1 MYNLL
6 LFIALSLI
14 NVVLSTVKSILTIKA
29 SNFVA
34 SLINAVS
41 YAFNAIVIKQLVG
54 FDTTTTI
61 VVVIITNFVGV
72 WFGKCLLE
80 KCRKDSL
87 WKIEATVDNTQ
98 SGKLSC
104 MLDTQ
109 DIPFTVSEVRRNSSN
124 QPYFNFEI
132 YSSSQEESHYIRF
145 LLEETKAKYIVLES
159 RGL

>member
-1 MYNLL
+1 MNSLL
-6 LFIALSLI
+6 LFFALSLI
-14 NVVLSTVKSILTIKA
+14 NVILSTVKSILTIKA

-34 SLINAVS
+34 SLINAIS
-41 YAFNAIVIKQLVG
+41 YAFNAIVIKQLVD

-61 VVVIITNFVGV
+61 IVVIITNFVGV
-72 WFGKCLLE
+72 WFGKWLLE

-104 MLDTQ
+104 MLDLQ

>member
-1 MYNLL
+1 MSNLL
-6 LFIALSLI
+6 LFFALSLI
-14 NVVLSTVKSILTIKA
+14 NVILSTVKSILTIKA

-34 SLINAVS
+34 SLINAIS

-61 VVVIITNFVGV
+61 AVVIITNFVGV
-72 WFGKCLLE
+72 WFSKWLLE

-87 WKIEATVDNTQ
+87 WKIEVTVDDSQ

-104 MLDTQ
+104 MLDLKN
-109 DIPFTVSEVRRNSSN
+109 IPFTVSEVRRNSSN

-132 YSSSQEESHYIRF
+132 YSSSQEESNYIRF